1 MIMNEDKIITIRFK
15 PGNTQDMEL
24 YREIECEKN
33 CLGMS
38 MPAYIKG
45 VLQEHFAKKPSGNME
60 EELLWMLKD
69 EMDQYQKNIQGMIRE
84 ELMSL
89 SSVLLATL
97 VRMNGA
103 DASEVITNPDITI
116 QKSTEDSKD
125 NLPEYSDE
133 LPEGFDDVLG
143 KLM

>member
-1 MIMNEDKIITIRFK
+1 MADDKIITLRFK
-15 PGNTQDMEL
+15 QENVLDMEL
-24 YREIECEKN
+24 YRELECEKN
-33 CLGMS
+33 CLGLS
-38 MPAYIKG
+38 MPAYVKG
-45 VLQEHFAKKPSGNME
+45 VLQEHFKNKVSGKPE
-60 EELLWMLKD
+60 EDIIWMLKD
-69 EMDQYQKNIQGMIRE
+69 ELDQYLHQVQGVVRE

-97 VRMNGA
+97 VRMNGVNT
-103 DASEVITNPDITI
+103 DDILINSDLTA
-116 QKSTEDSKD
+116 KESTEEDSKD

>member
-1 MIMNEDKIITIRFK
+1 MADDKIITLRFK
-15 PGNTQDMEL
+15 QENVLDMEL
-24 YREIECEKN
+24 YRELECEKN
-33 CLGMS
+33 CLGLS
-38 MPAYIKG
+38 MPAYVKG
-45 VLQEHFAKKPSGNME
+45 VLQEHFKNKASGKPE
-60 EELLWMLKD
+60 EDIIWMLKD
-69 EMDQYQKNIQGMIRE
+69 ELDQYLHQVKGVVRE

-97 VRMNGA
+97 VRMNGVNTDGILINSDLTA
-103 DASEVITNPDITI
+103 KEATE
-116 QKSTEDSKD
+116 EDSKD

>member
-1 MIMNEDKIITIRFK
+1 MAEDKIITLRFK
-15 PGNTQDMEL
+15 SGNAQDMEL
-24 YREIECEKN
+24 YRELECEKN

-45 VLQEHFAKKPSGNME
+45 VLQEHFANKPSEKME
-60 EELLWMLKD
+60 DDLLSMLKD
-69 EMDQYQKNIQGMIRE
+69 EMNQYQKSIQGMIRE

-97 VRMNGA
+97 VRMNGT

-133 LPEGFDDVLG
+133 LPAGFDEYWER
-143 KLM
+143 

>member
-1 MIMNEDKIITIRFK
+1 MADDKIITLRFK
-15 PGNTQDMEL
+15 QENVLDMEL
-24 YREIECEKN
+24 YRELECEKN
-33 CLGMS
+33 CLGLS
-38 MPAYIKG
+38 MPAYVKG
-45 VLQEHFAKKPSGNME
+45 VLQEHLKNKASGKPE
-60 EELLWMLKD
+60 EDIIWMLKD
-69 EMDQYQKNIQGMIRE
+69 ELDQYLHQVQGVVRE

-97 VRMNGA
+97 VRMNGVNTDGILINSDLTA
-103 DASEVITNPDITI
+103 KE
-116 QKSTEDSKD
+116 STEEDSKD

>member
-1 MIMNEDKIITIRFK
+1 MADDKIITLRFK
-15 PGNTQDMEL
+15 QENVLDMEL
-24 YREIECEKN
+24 YRELECEKN
-33 CLGMS
+33 CLGLS
-38 MPAYIKG
+38 MPAYVKG
-45 VLQEHFAKKPSGNME
+45 VLQEHLKNKASGKPE
-60 EELLWMLKD
+60 EDIIWMLKD
-69 EMDQYQKNIQGMIRE
+69 ELDQYLHQVKGVVRE

-97 VRMNGA
+97 VRMNGVNT
-103 DASEVITNPDITI
+103 DDILINSDLTA
-116 QKSTEDSKD
+116 KESTEEDSKD

>member
-1 MIMNEDKIITIRFK
+1 MADDKIITLRFK
-15 PGNTQDMEL
+15 QENVLDMEL
-24 YREIECEKN
+24 YRELECEKN
-33 CLGMS
+33 CLGLS
-38 MPAYIKG
+38 MPAYVKG
-45 VLQEHFAKKPSGNME
+45 VLQEHFKNKASEKPE
-60 EELLWMLKD
+60 EDIIWMLKD
-69 EMDQYQKNIQGMIRE
+69 ELDQYLQQVQGVVRE

-97 VRMNGA
+97 VRMNGVNT
-103 DASEVITNPDITI
+103 DDIVVNSDLTA
-116 QKSTEDSKD
+116 KASTEDSKD

>member
-1 MIMNEDKIITIRFK
+1 MAEDKIITLRFK
-15 PGNTQDMEL
+15 PGNAQDMEL
-24 YREIECEKN
+24 YRELECEKN
-33 CLGMS
+33 CLGVS
-38 MPAYIKG
+38 MPVYIKG
-45 VLQEHFAKKPSGNME
+45 VLQEHFAKKPSGKME
-60 EELLWMLKD
+60 DDLLWMLKE
-69 EMDQYQKNIQGMIRE
+69 EMNQYQKNIQGMIRD

-97 VRMNGA
+97 VRMNGT
-103 DASEVITNPDITI
+103 DVSENPEPVL
-116 QKSTEDSKD
+116 QKPLEQSED

>member
-1 MIMNEDKIITIRFK
+1 
-15 PGNTQDMEL
+15 
-24 YREIECEKN
+24 
-33 CLGMS
+33 
-38 MPAYIKG
+38 
-45 VLQEHFAKKPSGNME
+45 
-60 EELLWMLKD
+60 
-69 EMDQYQKNIQGMIRE
+69 MIRE

-97 VRMNGA
+97 VRMSGTGT
-103 DASEVITNPDITI
+103 DVSETITNPDKNL

-133 LPEGFDDVLG
+133 LPDGFDDVLG

>member
-1 MIMNEDKIITIRFK
+1 MADDKIITLRFK
-15 PGNTQDMEL
+15 QENVLDMKL
-24 YREIECEKN
+24 YRELECEKN
-33 CLGMS
+33 CLGLS
-38 MPAYIKG
+38 MPTYVKG
-45 VLQEHFAKKPSGNME
+45 VLQEHFKNKASEKPE
-60 EELLWMLKD
+60 EDIIWMLKD
-69 EMDQYQKNIQGMIRE
+69 ELDQYLHQGQGVVRE

-97 VRMNGA
+97 VRMNGVKT
-103 DASEVITNPDITI
+103 DDILINSDLTA
-116 QKSTEDSKD
+116 KESTEEDSKD

>member
-1 MIMNEDKIITIRFK
+1 
-15 PGNTQDMEL
+15 
-24 YREIECEKN
+24 
-33 CLGMS
+33 
-38 MPAYIKG
+38 
-45 VLQEHFAKKPSGNME
+45 ME

-69 EMDQYQKNIQGMIRE
+69 EMDQYQKSIQGMIRE

-97 VRMNGA
+97 VRMNGTGT
-103 DASEVITNPDITI
+103 DMSETITDPDITI
-116 QKSTEDSKD
+116 QKSAEDSKD
-125 NLPEYSDE
+125 NLPEYSEE

>member
-1 MIMNEDKIITIRFK
+1 MTEDKIITLRFK
-15 PGNTQDMEL
+15 PGNAQDMEL

-33 CLGMS
+33 CLGIS

-45 VLQEHFAKKPSGNME
+45 ILNEHFARKPSGKME
-60 EELLWMLKD
+60 DDLLWMLKD
-69 EMDQYQKNIQGMIRE
+69 EMDQYQKSIQGMIRE
-84 ELMSL
+84 ELLSL

-97 VRMNGA
+97 VRMNGTGTDVSDTIA
-103 DASEVITNPDITI
+103 NPDKSL
-116 QKSTEDSKD
+116 QKSAEDSKD
-125 NLPEYSDE
+125 NLPEYSDN

>member
-1 MIMNEDKIITIRFK
+1 MADDKIITLRFK
-15 PGNTQDMEL
+15 QENVLDMKL
-24 YREIECEKN
+24 YRELECEKN
-33 CLGMS
+33 CLGLS
-38 MPAYIKG
+38 MPAYVKG
-45 VLQEHFAKKPSGNME
+45 VLQEHFKNKASEKPE
-60 EELLWMLKD
+60 EDIIWMLKD
-69 EMDQYQKNIQGMIRE
+69 ELDQYLHQVKGVVRE

-97 VRMNGA
+97 VRMNGVNTDGILINSDLTA
-103 DASEVITNPDITI
+103 KEATE
-116 QKSTEDSKD
+116 EDSKD

>member
-1 MIMNEDKIITIRFK
+1 
-15 PGNTQDMEL
+15 
-24 YREIECEKN
+24 
-33 CLGMS
+33 MS

-69 EMDQYQKNIQGMIRE
+69 EMDQYQKSIQGMIRE

-97 VRMNGA
+97 VRMNGIGT
-103 DASEVITNPDITI
+103 DMSETITGPDKSL
-116 QKSTEDSKD
+116 QKSAEDSKG
-125 NLPEYSDE
+125 NLPEYSDK

>member
-1 MIMNEDKIITIRFK
+1 MTEDKIITLRFK
-15 PGNTQDMEL
+15 PGNAQDMEL

-33 CLGMS
+33 CLGIS

-45 VLQEHFAKKPSGNME
+45 ILNEHFDRKPSGKME
-60 EELLWMLKD
+60 DDLRWMLKD
-69 EMDQYQKNIQGMIRE
+69 ELDQYQKSIHGMIRE
-84 ELMSL
+84 ELLSL
-89 SSVLLATL
+89 SYVLLATL
-97 VRMNGA
+97 VRMNGTVVP
-103 DASEVITNPDITI
+103 ETVTNPDITI

-125 NLPEYSDE
+125 NLPEYSDK

>member
-1 MIMNEDKIITIRFK
+1 MADDKIITLRFK
-15 PGNTQDMEL
+15 QENVLDMEL
-24 YREIECEKN
+24 YRELECEKN
-33 CLGMS
+33 CLGLS
-38 MPAYIKG
+38 MPAYVKG
-45 VLQEHFAKKPSGNME
+45 VLQEHLKNKASGKPE
-60 EELLWMLKD
+60 EDIIWMLKD
-69 EMDQYQKNIQGMIRE
+69 ELDQYLHQVQGVVRE

-97 VRMNGA
+97 VRMNGVNT
-103 DASEVITNPDITI
+103 DDILINSDLTA
-116 QKSTEDSKD
+116 KESTEEDSKD

>member
-1 MIMNEDKIITIRFK
+1 MADDKIITLRFK
-15 PGNTQDMEL
+15 QENVLDMEL
-24 YREIECEKN
+24 YRELECEKN
-33 CLGMS
+33 CLGLS
-38 MPAYIKG
+38 MPAYVKG
-45 VLQEHFAKKPSGNME
+45 VLQEHFKNKASGKPE
-60 EELLWMLKD
+60 EDIIWMLKD
-69 EMDQYQKNIQGMIRE
+69 ELDQYLHQVKGVVRE

-97 VRMNGA
+97 VRMNGVNT
-103 DASEVITNPDITI
+103 DDILINSDLTA
-116 QKSTEDSKD
+116 KESTEEDSKD

>member
-1 MIMNEDKIITIRFK
+1 MED
-15 PGNTQDMEL
+15 D
-24 YREIECEKN
+24 
-33 CLGMS
+33 
-38 MPAYIKG
+38 
-45 VLQEHFAKKPSGNME
+45 
-60 EELLWMLKD
+60 LLWTLKD
-69 EMDQYQKNIQGMIRE
+69 ELDQYQKNIQGMIRD

-97 VRMNGA
+97 VRINGA
-103 DASEVITNPDITI
+103 DASETITNANIGM

-133 LPEGFDDVLG
+133 LPDGFDDVLG

>member
-1 MIMNEDKIITIRFK
+1 MNEDKIITLRFK
-15 PGNTQDMEL
+15 PGNAKDMEL
-24 YREIECEKN
+24 YRELECEKN

-45 VLQEHFAKKPSGNME
+45 ILQEHFANKPGGKME
-60 EELLWMLKD
+60 DDLLWMLKD
-69 EMDQYQKNIQGMIRE
+69 ELGQYQKNIQGMIRD

-97 VRMNGA
+97 VRINVT
-103 DASEVITNPDITI
+103 DAPETITNADTGM
-116 QKSTEDSKD
+116 QKSTEDAKD

-133 LPEGFDDVLG
+133 LPDGFDDVLG